1 KGAELQVAASDG
13 TGSRM
18 LVRAHGLVNCPR
30 WSLDGQRLRY
40 SVTDE
45 KTGAIAIW
53 EVHADGA
60 NVRQLLEGW
69 KGADNP
75 RGGCWTPDGRYYVF
89 EASGNIWAL
98 GEPRPL
104 RRTPTPVQ
112 LTFGPLTLSRVMP
125 SRDGKRLFAVGDQEN
140 GRLLRYDTASKA
152 FVPFMSDLSAE
163 HLSVSPDGRSVVYI
177 AFPDATLGRSD
188 IDGTGRVQL
197 TSSPMR
203 AGMPRWSPDGTQ
215 IVFDGHVGSQLPE
228 VFVVPAA
235 GGPVRRATDE
245 TMEAGDATWSPDGR
259 RLLFTGGTVGS
270 VTDLRIVD
278 LTTRKV
284 SVVPESNGLWSARW
298 SPDGRH
304 IVALPPDARGLRLY
318 SFDSGTWTDLVPSGP
333 FFLGW
338 LHWIDSRSVQYWA
351 DN

>member
-1 KGAELQVAASDG
+1 
-13 TGSRM
+13 
-18 LVRAHGLVNCPR
+18 
-30 WSLDGQRLRY
+30 
-40 SVTDE
+40 
-45 KTGAIAIW
+45 
-53 EVHADGA
+53 
-60 NVRQLLEGW
+60 
-69 KGADNP
+69 
-75 RGGCWTPDGRYYVF
+75 
-89 EASGNIWAL
+89 
-98 GEPRPL
+98 
-104 RRTPTPVQ
+104 
-112 LTFGPLTLSRVMP
+112 
-125 SRDGKRLFAVGDQEN
+125 
-140 GRLLRYDTASKA
+140 
-152 FVPFMSDLSAE
+152 
-163 HLSVSPDGRSVVYI
+163 
-177 AFPDATLGRSD
+177 
-188 IDGTGRVQL
+188 
-197 TSSPMR
+197 
-203 AGMPRWSPDGTQ
+203 MPRWSPDGTQ
-215 IVFDGHVGSQLPE
+215 IVFDGHIGSQLPE

-351 DN
+351 DNYDVRRVNVDDGRSESVASLKGIDQASGVYGTWVGALPDGSPLVTLDIGTHDIYALEWDAP